1 MEPSLVKC
9 QCGTKCK
16 LIPPGPLLGK
26 QIYRKEATEKEN
38 FPQVRQT
45 EAEETFHLLL
55 VVVVANSTFL
65 NLSVVSKLGQKTIIT
80 TQQPSN
86 VRSSEFAPP
95 ICEGGK
101 VSNEIT
107 EFIGL
112 LFPSVHFLKSPKS
125 SLAF

>member
-1 MEPSLVKC
+1 MEPSLVEC

-101 VSNEIT
+101 VSN
-107 EFIGL
+107 
-112 LFPSVHFLKSPKS
+112 
-125 SLAF
+125 